1 MATHFRVAY
10 SAEPGV
16 RSFPHFAD
24 MTRIFLTSRDRRLV
38 DAIDMTESIE
48 TGVVEVRKAL

>member
-10 SAEPGV
+10 SAEPRV
-16 RSFPHFAD
+16 RSFPDFAD